1 MRRLVTIVALL
12 TFTLYGNTSVVLWA
26 CYYVS
31 EDAVAAAYCVNRS
44 NPCCHG
50 KCHVARMTSDEQTG
64 TTPMSPVLTMK
75 MAPFVL
81 VGSGALQPPARSRSP
96 HHDASA
102 DARDGVVP
110 PIDHPPSLR
119 C

>member
-1 MRRLVTIVALL
+1 MRRLTTIVALL
-12 TFTLYGNTSVVLWA
+12 AFALYGNISVVLWA

-31 EDAVAAAYCVNRS
+31 EDAMAAAYCVNRS
-44 NPCCHG
+44 NPRCHG
-50 KCHVARMTSDEQTG
+50 KCHVAKMTSDEQTG
-64 TTPMSPVLTMK
+64 TRPISPVLTMK

-81 VGSGALQPPARSRSP
+81 AEAGGLQTSPRPRSR

-102 DARDGVVP
+102 AALDGTP
-110 PIDHPPSLR
+110 QPIDHPPSLR